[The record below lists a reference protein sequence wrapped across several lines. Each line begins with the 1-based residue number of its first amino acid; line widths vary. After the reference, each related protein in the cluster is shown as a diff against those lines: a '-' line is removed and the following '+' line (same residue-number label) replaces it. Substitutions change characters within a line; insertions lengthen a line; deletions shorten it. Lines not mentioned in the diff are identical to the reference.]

1 MITDRRP
8 TAAEGSGE
16 CPVSAAEL
24 LALLSDEPTRDILHA
39 LTDTAKPARALVG
52 ETDASRSTVYRRLD
66 RLQRAGLVEGTMAYD
81 ADGHHREAFRATVER
96 ATLELGEDG
105 VEVVGVEE

>member
-8 TAAEGSGE
+8 TTEEQSTE

-24 LALLSDEPTRDILHA
+24 LALLSDDPAREILDA
-39 LTDTAKPARALVG
+39 LTDTAKPARALVE

-105 VEVVGVEE
+105 VEVVGIEE

>member
-1 MITDRRP
+1 
-8 TAAEGSGE
+8 
-16 CPVSAAEL
+16 
-24 LALLSDEPTRDILHA
+24 
-39 LTDTAKPARALVG
+39 
-52 ETDASRSTVYRRLD
+52 LD